1 MGIMNF
7 LLPIIQFDE
16 ASYINILNFLMTR
29 FTTIS
34 IKDRE
39 VSWGFQELVGILDN
53 FSNIL
58 FNSKVRYKKGG
69 DFSICISDWLNKVDF
84 NMSFFNTYPAIT

>member
-1 MGIMNF
+1 MNF
-7 LLPIIQFDE
+7 F
-16 ASYINILNFLMTR
+16 ASAYTTKNILNFLMTR
-29 FTTIS
+29 FTAIS